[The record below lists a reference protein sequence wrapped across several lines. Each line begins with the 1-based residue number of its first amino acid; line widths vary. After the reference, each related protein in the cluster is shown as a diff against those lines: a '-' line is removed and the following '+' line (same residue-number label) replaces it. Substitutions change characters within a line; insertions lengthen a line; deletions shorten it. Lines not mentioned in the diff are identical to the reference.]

1 MKNIFLYPKHNKYY
15 KSPNPYIFDFHRELA
30 KRHKIVNKDA
40 SGLGIL
46 NLYIYFF
53 STEIFIFNW
62 IETLPQKMLGRF
74 QVAGFVLFLWFVRV
88 FKKKVVWVLH
98 NKGSHHQN
106 DNKLVKKVFDLMMKR
121 SDRIITHSE
130 SGKSFVMDAYPDQAS
145 KVMVIMHPI
154 RELFPLLNVQKTTDF
169 LIWGSVY
176 KYKGIDKFLNF
187 NSTLSLDKQFKV
199 KIAGKCFDQKYLTEI
214 ESLVSENI
222 EFYNEVLDFD
232 EIYRIAQESRFILFT
247 YNSDTVI
254 SSGSLID
261 SIRMGSMI
269 LGPNHGAFKDLSH
282 LSFVNTYEDFNQIPA
297 IIKKIDQ
304 AAYKLESE
312 RKYFYEEN
320 NWNKFI
326 EKLDFILLK
335 L

>member
-30 KRHKIVNKDA
+30 KRHRIVNKNA

-53 STEIFIFNW
+53 STDIFIFNW

-88 FKKKVVWVLH
+88 FKKKIVWVLH

-121 SDRIITHSE
+121 SDKIITHSE
-130 SGKSFVMDAYPDQAS
+130 SGKSFVKEVYPDQAS

-154 RELFPLLNVQKTTDF
+154 RELFPLLNVEKTTDF

-187 NSTLSLDKQFKV
+187 NSTLSSDRQFKV
-199 KIAGKCFDQKYLTEI
+199 KIAGKCFDRKYLAEI
-214 ESLVSENI
+214 EGLLGENI
-222 EFYNEVLDFD
+222 EFYNAVLDFE
-232 EIYRIAQESRFILFT
+232 EIYRFAQESRFILFT

-269 LGPNHGAFKDLSH
+269 LGPNHGAFKDLNH
-282 LSFVNTYEDFNQIPA
+282 LSFVNTYEDFNQIPS
-297 IIKKIDQ
+297 IIKTIDQ
-304 AAYKLESE
+304 DGYRLESE
-312 RKYFYEEN
+312 RQAFYEEN
-320 NWNKFI
+320 NWKKFI
-326 EKLDFILLK
+326 EKLDSILLE

>member
-1 MKNIFLYPKHNKYY
+1 MKNIFLYPKHNKFY

-30 KRHKIVNKDA
+30 KKHKIVNKNA

-53 STEIFIFNW
+53 STDIFIFNW

-74 QVAGFVLFLWFVRV
+74 QVTGFILFLWLVRV

-106 DNKLVKKVFDLMMKR
+106 DNKLVKKVFDLMMRRADK
-121 SDRIITHSE
+121 IITHSE
-130 SGKSFVMDAYPDQAS
+130 SGKSFVREAYPDQVR
-145 KVMVIMHPI
+145 KVVVIMHPI
-154 RELFPLLNVQKTTDF
+154 RELFPLLNVEKTTDF

-187 NSTLSLDKQFKV
+187 ISTLSLDRQFKV
-199 KIAGKCFDQKYLTEI
+199 KIAGKCFDQTYLAEI
-214 ESLVSENI
+214 QALLGENI
-222 EFYNEVLDFD
+222 EFYNEVLDF
-232 EIYRIAQESRFILFT
+232 EQIYRIAQESRFILFT

-282 LSFVNTYEDFNQIPA
+282 LSFINTYEDFSNIPSLF
-297 IIKKIDQ
+297 KTIDFDGLM
-304 AAYKLESE
+304 LESE
-312 RKYFYEEN
+312 RQAFYEEN
-320 NWNKFI
+320 NWSKFI
-326 EKLDFILLK
+326 IKLDSILLE